1 MCLEQSLVKHCSP
14 TLAGIKVAS
23 LYRFLADDRAAFAR
37 EYKGLRE
44 RLRAYGLE
52 LRILK
57 GCSKTS
63 SYLLYLYRKKE
74 LEALLGSAGIA
85 EYLRG
90 VGYGPGDCA
99 CCRNALCRLVR
110 RLGAQ
115 GAFPHEIGLFL
126 GYPLEDVRGFVENGG
141 RNYTCRG
148 LWKVYGDPQA
158 AAKKFSSY
166 RLCTVDYQRR
176 YAAGTP
182 LPKLIVAA

>member
-23 LYRFLADDRAAFAR
+23 LYRFLVQDRAAFAL
-37 EYKGLRE
+37 EYKELR
-44 RLRAYGLE
+44 RHLSRYGLE
-52 LRILK
+52 LVILK
-57 GCSKTS
+57 GCSKTNS
-63 SYLLYLYRKKE
+63 FLLYLYRKKE
-74 LEALLGSAGIA
+74 LEALLGSEGIA
-85 EYLRG
+85 QYLRG
-90 VGYGPGDCA
+90 IGYETGDCA
-99 CCRNALCRLVR
+99 SCRNTLCQLVTRLYT
-110 RLGAQ
+110 Q
-115 GAFPHEIGLFL
+115 TDFPHEIGLFL
-126 GYPLEDVRGFVENGG
+126 GYPLEDVRGFVENEG

-182 LPKLIVAA
+182 LSNLIVAA